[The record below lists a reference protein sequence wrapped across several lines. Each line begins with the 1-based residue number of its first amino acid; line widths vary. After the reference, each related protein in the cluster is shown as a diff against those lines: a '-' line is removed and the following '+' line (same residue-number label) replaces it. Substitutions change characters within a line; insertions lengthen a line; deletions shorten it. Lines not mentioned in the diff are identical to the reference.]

1 MTESFLPPEQPVQP
15 PAHLTEDDARPARP
29 GRTPEDPDEATHSG
43 AADPPPADPPAEP
56 VSQQS
61 STVDPLV
68 DVSATLVRLVAEFE
82 KHHQRAAHR
91 ESVIDNLHAELEKLR
106 TGERR
111 GVVRPLL
118 ASLARLRDD
127 MLKQATSL
135 PDEFDAARAQ
145 KLLRSFADSIEITL
159 EDFGIGIYTPELG
172 GEYDPRCHKAVSS
185 APTAD
190 PALVRRIADVR
201 KDGYQDTEIGAPLT
215 QAEVIVYVVIPD
227 SVDNPST

>member
-1 MTESFLPPEQPVQP
+1 MTESFLPPDQPVQP
-15 PAHLTEDDARPARP
+15 PAHLTEDDARPVP
-29 GRTPEDPDEATHSG
+29 PCRTPEDPGGATYFG
-43 AADPPPADPPAEP
+43 AAGPPSTDPPAEP

-68 DVSATLVRLVAEFE
+68 GVSATLVRLVAESE

-91 ESVIDNLHAELEKLR
+91 ESVIDILHVELEKLR

-135 PDEFDAARAQ
+135 PEEFDAARAQ

-159 EDFGIGIYTPELG
+159 EDFGVGIYTPELG

-215 QAEVIVYVVIPD
+215 QAEVIVYVAAPGPAD
-227 SVDNPST
+227 RTPA

>member
-15 PAHLTEDDARPARP
+15 PAHLKEDDARPVPP
-29 GRTPEDPDEATHSG
+29 GRTPEDPDGAAHSG
-43 AADPPPADPPAEP
+43 AADPPPTGPPTEP
-56 VSQQS
+56 VPQQS
-61 STVDPLV
+61 STVDPLMG
-68 DVSATLVRLVAEFE
+68 VSASLVRLVAEFE

-91 ESVIDNLHAELEKLR
+91 ESVIDNLHTELEKLR

-159 EDFGIGIYTPELG
+159 GDFGVGIYTPELG
-172 GEYDPRCHKAVSS
+172 GEYDPGVTRRFPPPRRPTPHWS
-185 APTAD
+185 AGSPTSARTVTRT
-190 PALVRRIADVR
+190 PKSGLR
-201 KDGYQDTEIGAPLT
+201 
-215 QAEVIVYVVIPD
+215 
-227 SVDNPST
+227 

>member
-1 MTESFLPPEQPVQP
+1 MTESVLPPEQPVQP
-15 PAHLTEDDARPARP
+15 PAHLTEDDARLVPP
-29 GRTPEDPDEATHSG
+29 GRTPNGLDGAIPSG
-43 AADPPPADPPAEP
+43 APDPSPAAEP

-61 STVDPLV
+61 PSVDPMV
-68 DVSATLVRLVAEFE
+68 GVSATLARLVAELE

-91 ESVIDNLHAELEKLR
+91 ESVIDKLHAELEKLR

-135 PDEFDAARAQ
+135 PQEFDAARAQ
-145 KLLRSFADSIEITL
+145 KLLHSFADSIEITL

-172 GEYDPRCHKAVSS
+172 GAYDPRCHKAVSS
-185 APTAD
+185 TPTAD

-215 QAEVIVYVVIPD
+215 QAEVIVYIAAPD
-227 SVDNPST
+227 QADRAPA